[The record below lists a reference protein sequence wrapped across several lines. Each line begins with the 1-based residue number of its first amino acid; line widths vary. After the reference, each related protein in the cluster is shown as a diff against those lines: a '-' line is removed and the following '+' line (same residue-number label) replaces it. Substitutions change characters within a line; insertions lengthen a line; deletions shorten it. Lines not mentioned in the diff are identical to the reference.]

1 MGGKWMAFVPSRLRG
16 VVMRS
21 VIDGLRERGLDYIVK
36 TSGGGRVV
44 RVPSIITSG
53 RVSVVRYGVCMY
65 YGEDYVFE
73 VEVGVLPGAVYFF
86 VIGVALFF
94 LGLALIA
101 VGW

>member
-1 MGGKWMAFVPSRLRG
+1 MRVEVFGYNGSLLFSYGSYVPP
-16 VVMRS
+16 
-21 VIDGLRERGLDYIVK
+21 VIPVGQAM
-36 TSGGGRVV
+36 
-44 RVPSIITSG
+44 PSIITSG

-86 VIGVALFF
+86 VIGVALLF

-101 VGW
+101 IGG

>member
-1 MGGKWMAFVPSRLRG
+1 MAFVPSRLRG